1 MGEYGR
7 RLRARL
13 AGKDTAPGR
22 PEVAEP
28 PRMTGREFQR
38 LRRMFCVIDGK
49 THVADAADSR
59 YHREWM
65 NGLVE
70 GGIGDMSYGRS
81 PRGYYLAPDMVWYR
95 GPFSPV
101 SMRSIREHL
110 VELVEAMG
118 LPHDTKVYSGAR
130 PGHDDVLKG
139 ETLVGTI
146 EDLLDTMPEVE
157 GDAGVPQA

>member
-7 RLRARL
+7 RLRARM
-13 AGKDTAPGR
+13 AGKDAAAGPR
-22 PEVAEP
+22 AAEP

-38 LRRMFCVIDGK
+38 LRRMFCVIEGK
-49 THVADAADSR
+49 AHVADADDAR

-65 NGLVE
+65 DGLVD
-70 GGIGDMSYGRS
+70 GGISEFSYERS

-101 SMRSIREHL
+101 GMRAIREHL
-110 VELVEAMG
+110 VDLVERMA

-139 ETLVGTI
+139 EALVGTVA
-146 EDLLDTMPEVE
+146 DLLDTMPEPE
-157 GDAGVPQA
+157 TNTGAPQA